1 MSMRKFCGTALLLT
15 GAILIFGGLSS
26 ANLQATTISMKLSGP
41 GVVND
46 STVKAGQKVSLDIYS
61 ENDEEWAGITFTF
74 KMSSPTIK
82 KVEFPSDSSGINERG
97 NAHGFNGWQDKSIW
111 DLFVKVPEYEVNGE
125 LPEVFGVG
133 AAVVKNKYKPHPKQK
148 ILSFDVRFTE
158 TGTITVDSTT
168 FAENGGMKGAWK
180 VARSPRITPVRKES
194 QEPVKWTGPVR
205 FKVVK

>member
-1 MSMRKFCGTALLLT
+1 MRKFCGSALLLT

-26 ANLQATTISMKLSGP
+26 TNLQATTISMKLSGP

-61 ENDEEWAGITFTF
+61 ENNEEWGGISFTF
-74 KMSSPTIK
+74 KMTSPTIK
-82 KVEFPSDSSGINERG
+82 KVEFPSDSTAINERG

-111 DLFVKVPEYEVNGE
+111 DMFVKFPEYEVNGQ

-133 AAVVKNKYKPHPKQK
+133 ALVVKNKYKPHPKQK
-148 ILSFDVRFTE
+148 ILSYDVRFTE
-158 TGTITVDSTT
+158 AGSVTIDSTSIPGS
-168 FAENGGMKGAWK
+168 GGSLWK
-180 VARSPRITPVRKES
+180 VARSPRVTPVGKES